1 MMTIPEISPLF
12 LISMCGLSVV
22 CIGIFGV
29 VAFMILRFTSGELF
43 EFAGELFNRGEGD
56 EGSGSG
62 SSPSAQPAARR
73 DLRARAQSFDF
84 DSAIGGNAQSA
95 PPANPGRYGENSSLR
110 PDGGRRLNPDKAD
123 LDLRPPGPMSD
134 NPDAL
139 YAPPP
144 PNFNPGSEYLPN
156 TNSNVGDRVG
166 RHNTGRDQSGQRL
179 DSSRFRDVSENNN
192 MSTPGSL
199 RRRSSGNA
207 ARDDERFGGM
217 YDLDGDGDV
226 DV

>member
-1 MMTIPEISPLF
+1 
-12 LISMCGLSVV
+12 
-22 CIGIFGV
+22 
-29 VAFMILRFTSGELF
+29 
-43 EFAGELFNRGEGD
+43 
-56 EGSGSG
+56 
-62 SSPSAQPAARR
+62 
-73 DLRARAQSFDF
+73 DF
-84 DSAIGGNAQSA
+84 DSAIQGNTQSAQSA
-95 PPANPGRYGENSSLR
+95 NPGHYGENADLR
-110 PDGGRRLNPDKAD
+110 PDRRRRLNPDKAD

-139 YAPPP
+139 HAPPP
-144 PNFNPGSEYLPN
+144 PNFSSGSEYLPN

-166 RHNTGRDQSGQRL
+166 RHNTGRGQSGQRL
-179 DSSRFRDVSENNN
+179 DSSRFRDIAENND